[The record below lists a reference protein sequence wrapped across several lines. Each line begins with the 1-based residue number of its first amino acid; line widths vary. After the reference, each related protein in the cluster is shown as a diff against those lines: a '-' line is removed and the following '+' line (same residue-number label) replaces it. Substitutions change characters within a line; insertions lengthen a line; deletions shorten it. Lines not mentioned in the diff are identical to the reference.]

1 MKNETLHTQE
11 DIIKML
17 DSLLR
22 PAEPFWNEFY
32 ANREKD
38 VPFFENVPDE
48 NLVSYIQKAGFKRK
62 STGTWMWSGRNAI
75 YLANEGFDVTA
86 VDLSIEGINWAKER
100 ALAKGVE
107 IEFICDSIFNL
118 EVQNE
123 FDFVYDSGCLHHIP
137 PHRRVNY
144 VDLIKNALKSGG
156 YFGLTCFA
164 AGDLDERNGSEITD
178 WDVYRGWSLQGGLAY
193 SEEKLREIFKGF
205 EVIEI
210 RKMEQIEQPNTMFG
224 ESFLWTALFKKK

>member
-1 MKNETLHTQE
+1 MR
-11 DIIKML
+11 I
-17 DSLLR
+17 
-22 PAEPFWNEFY
+22 
-32 ANREKD
+32 EKRCS
-38 VPFFENVPDE
+38 VFENVPDE
-48 NLVSYIQKAGFKRK
+48 NLVSYIQKSGFQKEKYWNLDVVR
-62 STGTWMWSGRNAI
+62 RNAI

-144 VDLIKNALKSGG
+144 VDLIKNAL
-156 YFGLTCFA
+156 
-164 AGDLDERNGSEITD
+164 NQ
-178 WDVYRGWSLQGGLAY
+178 V
-193 SEEKLREIFKGF
+193 
-205 EVIEI
+205 VI
-210 RKMEQIEQPNTMFG
+210 
-224 ESFLWTALFKKK
+224 SD

>member
-1 MKNETLHTQE
+1 
-11 DIIKML
+11 ML

-32 ANREKD
+32 MNRKKD

-48 NLVSYIQKAGFKRK
+48 NLVSYIQKKRVSK
-62 STGTWMWSGRNAI
+62 GKVLELGCGPGRNAI

-86 VDLSIEGINWAKER
+86 VDVSIEGINWAKER
-100 ALAKGVE
+100 ALAKG
-107 IEFICDSIFNL
+107 ICDSIFNL
-118 EVQNE
+118 EGQNE
-123 FDFVYDSGCLHHIP
+123 YDFAYDSGCLHHIP
-137 PHRRVNY
+137 PHRRMNY
-144 VDLIKNALKSGG
+144 IELIDKSLKSGG

-164 AGDLDERNGSEITD
+164 VGDLDERNGSEITD
-178 WDVYRGWSLQGGLAY
+178 GDVYRGWSLQGGLAY
-193 SEEKLREIFKGF
+193 SEEKLREIFKEF

-210 RKMEQIEQPNTMFG
+210 RKMKQIEQPNTMFG

>member
-32 ANREKD
+32 ANREKRCS
-38 VPFFENVPDE
+38 VFENVPDE

-144 VDLIKNALKSGG
+144 VDLIK
-156 YFGLTCFA
+156 TH
-164 AGDLDERNGSEITD
+164 
-178 WDVYRGWSLQGGLAY
+178 
-193 SEEKLREIFKGF
+193 
-205 EVIEI
+205 
-210 RKMEQIEQPNTMFG
+210 
-224 ESFLWTALFKKK
+224 